1 MVAYTPS
8 EDVRYAFAVGRV
20 RSREARML
28 TRAQFD
34 RLVDART
41 ENQIVSSL
49 ADTPYGEVRAED
61 VDTMLSRAEIE
72 EEAFFARYLEQE
84 SIFEF
89 FRAPLLISNLK
100 SALRRYY
107 GAQIADD
114 FFISEGSPSADEFTR
129 FIEGEASEVPDW
141 LAEPAGQV
149 IAANYEELDPASI
162 DLILDRALVE
172 RQHQLS
178 KGYSFLRALLALQV
192 DFTNLLAFLRL
203 KVAEEEWEGFGKALL
218 PYGSVGIDRFKTW
231 WELGKESW
239 VNQIPQV
246 DAYKNLSEGL
256 RELPRSF
263 ILLER
268 QMKERELGFLLSAR
282 YLTFGYEPL
291 TGYALVKREERR
303 NVRRVVTGL
312 RYDLEAETVRNSI
325 AWFD

>member
-34 RLVDART
+34 RLVDVRS
-41 ENQIVSSL
+41 ESQIVSAL

-84 SIFEF
+84 PIFEF

-100 SALRRYY
+100 FALRRHY
-107 GAQIADD
+107 GAGVADE
-114 FFISEGSPSADEFTR
+114 FFISEGSPSIEEFSKLL
-129 FIEGEASEVPDW
+129 EGEANEVPDW
-141 LAEPAGQV
+141 LAEPAGEV
-149 IAANYEELDPASI
+149 ITANYEELDPASI

-172 RQHQLS
+172 RQYRLS

-203 KVAEEEWEGFGKALL
+203 KVSEEEWEEFLGYFL
-218 PYGSVGIDRFKTW
+218 PYGTVALDRFKGW
-231 WELGKESW
+231 WDAGKEGWISQ
-239 VNQIPQV
+239 VTQV
-246 DAYKNLSEGL
+246 DCYSNLTDGL
-256 RELPRSF
+256 REVPESF
-263 ILLER
+263 LLLER
-268 QMKERELGFLLSAR
+268 QMKEIEIEFLLTAR
-282 YLTFGYEPL
+282 RLTFGYEPL
-291 TGYALVKREERR
+291 TGYVLVKREERR
-303 NVRRVVTGL
+303 NVRRVAAGL
-312 RYDLEAETVRNSI
+312 RYNLEAETVRKSI
-325 AWFD
+325 AWF

>member
-34 RLVDART
+34 RLIDVRS
-41 ENQIVSSL
+41 ESQIVSAL

-84 SIFEF
+84 PIFEF

-100 SALRRYY
+100 FALRRHY
-107 GAQIADD
+107 GAGITDE
-114 FFISEGSPSADEFTR
+114 FFISEGSPGIEEFSKLL
-129 FIEGEASEVPDW
+129 EGETNEVPDW
-141 LAEPAGQV
+141 LAEPAGEV
-149 IAANYEELDPASI
+149 ITANYEELNPASI

-172 RQHQLS
+172 RQYRLS
-178 KGYSFLRALLALQV
+178 KGYSFLRALLVLQV

-203 KVAEEEWEGFGKALL
+203 KVSEEEWEEFLGYFL
-218 PYGSVGIDRFKTW
+218 PYGTVALDRFKGW
-231 WELGKESW
+231 WDAGKEAWASE
-239 VNQIPQV
+239 IPAL
-246 DAYKNLSEGL
+246 DSYKNLSEGL
-256 RELPRSF
+256 RELPDSF
-263 ILLER
+263 LLLER
-268 QMKERELGFLLSAR
+268 QMKEREIEFLLTAHR
-282 YLTFGYEPL
+282 LTFGYEPL

-303 NVRRVVTGL
+303 NVRRVAAGL
-312 RYDLEAETVRNSI
+312 RYNLEAETVRKSI
-325 AWFD
+325 AWF

>member
-1 MVAYTPS
+1 
-8 EDVRYAFAVGRV
+8 
-20 RSREARML
+20 
-28 TRAQFD
+28 
-34 RLVDART
+34 
-41 ENQIVSSL
+41 
-49 ADTPYGEVRAED
+49 
-61 VDTMLSRAEIE
+61 
-72 EEAFFARYLEQE
+72 
-84 SIFEF
+84 
-89 FRAPLLISNLK
+89 
-100 SALRRYY
+100 
-107 GAQIADD
+107 
-114 FFISEGSPSADEFTR
+114 
-129 FIEGEASEVPDW
+129 
-141 LAEPAGQV
+141 V